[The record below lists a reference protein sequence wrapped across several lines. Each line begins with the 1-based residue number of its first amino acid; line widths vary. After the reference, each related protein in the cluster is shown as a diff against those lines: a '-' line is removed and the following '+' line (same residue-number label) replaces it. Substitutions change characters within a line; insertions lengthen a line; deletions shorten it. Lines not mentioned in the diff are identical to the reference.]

1 MFEKGKKDY
10 LDYFHNKYD
19 YVDYK
24 DLEMTYEI
32 AKERLLN
39 TLFPFNDDIEEVP
52 SRYKMKIVEVMEE
65 IIATIHNLDEPYKEV
80 FWLRFYG
87 EMSYKEIGSIFGK
100 SEVWGRVTYLRT
112 KEMILRRIKDGD
124 MD

>member
-1 MFEKGKKDY
+1 MMY
-10 LDYFHNKYD
+10 
-19 YVDYK
+19 
-24 DLEMTYEI
+24 I
-32 AKERLLN
+32 ANMQKEA
-39 TLFPFNDDIEEVP
+39 
-52 SRYKMKIVEVMEE
+52 MEE

-80 FWLRFYG
+80 FWLRFYR

-124 MD
+124 ME

>member
-65 IIATIHNLDEPYKEV
+65 IIDTGNMRHYTSYRENGVSWTRASSVTLQSLSDVTPY
-80 FWLRFYG
+80 G
-87 EMSYKEIGSIFGK
+87 G
-100 SEVWGRVTYLRT
+100 
-112 KEMILRRIKDGD
+112 
-124 MD
+124 